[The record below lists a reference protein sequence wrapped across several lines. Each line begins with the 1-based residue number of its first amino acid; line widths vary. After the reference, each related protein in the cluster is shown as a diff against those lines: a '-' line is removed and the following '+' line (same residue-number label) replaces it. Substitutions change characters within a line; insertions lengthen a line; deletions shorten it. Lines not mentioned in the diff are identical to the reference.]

1 MPVVTKP
8 SLADEARHL
17 HACLFARPV
26 DSEVVARYEAAH
38 RELGLGSEL
47 SPAAAMLVAHRL
59 DAEAVEFALRRRGGG
74 RELTRKMQMLC
85 YLVEVRSAYL
95 GEFVNLHPS
104 RAGAAA
110 ALAAATVRS
119 AWKMMKGAYLVRRY
133 GLL

>member
-1 MPVVTKP
+1 
-8 SLADEARHL
+8 
-17 HACLFARPV
+17 
-26 DSEVVARYEAAH
+26 
-38 RELGLGSEL
+38 
-47 SPAAAMLVAHRL
+47 
-59 DAEAVEFALRRRGGG
+59 
-74 RELTRKMQMLC
+74 MQMLC

-95 GEFVNLHPS
+95 GEFVNLRPS